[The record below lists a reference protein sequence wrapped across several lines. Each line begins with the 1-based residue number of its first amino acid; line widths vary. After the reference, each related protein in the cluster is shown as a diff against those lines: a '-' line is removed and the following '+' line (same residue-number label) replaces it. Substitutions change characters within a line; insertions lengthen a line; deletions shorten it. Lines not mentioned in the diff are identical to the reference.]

1 MPDKPTEDRGDG
13 PREIFVLVNNGKVG
27 PFHSGE
33 VTGGEIKRR
42 GGFALTT
49 ELFRITDH
57 GLVPVRNDEK
67 IHIHEGE
74 KFECI
79 PPSPAS

>member
-1 MPDKPTEDRGDG
+1 MTAAPEATEEKRTK
-13 PREIFVLVNNGKVG
+13 EIYVLVNNTRVG
-27 PFHSGE
+27 PFHVDE
-33 VTGGEIKRR
+33 VTGAEIKRK
-42 GGFALTT
+42 GSFALNT

-57 GLVPVRNDEK
+57 GLVPIKNDER

>member
-1 MPDKPTEDRGDG
+1 MTAPKADSTEESLK
-13 PREIFVLVNNGKVG
+13 EIFVVVNNAQVG
-27 PFHSGE
+27 PFPSAE
-33 VTGGEIKRR
+33 VTGAEIKRK
-42 GGFALTT
+42 GGFALNT
-49 ELFRITDH
+49 ELFRITDR
-57 GLVPVRNDEK
+57 GLIPVRNEER

>member
-1 MPDKPTEDRGDG
+1 MSAVPASSDEKH
-13 PREIFVLVNNGKVG
+13 PREIFVFVNNTKVG
-27 PFHSGE
+27 PFHIDE
-33 VTGGEIKRR
+33 VTGAEIKRK
-42 GGFALTT
+42 GNFALNT

-57 GLVPVRNDEK
+57 GLVPVKNDERT
-67 IHIHEGE
+67 HIHEGE